1 MTALRILNLITWGIM
16 LVYML
21 PGAWS
26 ATTAQARYGDP
37 MRLACAATAFVFIGF
52 NLYWVFGPR
61 AHSSPSDPLMNSLL
75 MLSAALALFILK
87 LGRTYGRGIPMAQR
101 VHNDGE

>member
-61 AHSSPSDPLMNSLL
+61 AHSSPTPEPTNAQNS
-75 MLSAALALFILK
+75 STNCSPAES
-87 LGRTYGRGIPMAQR
+87 TSVTWPSPST
-101 VHNDGE
+101 